1 MQLYNIAEPS
11 QLDMV
16 QQLYVMPQF
25 VNAED
30 NLMQLSSMDY
40 DEDDLQELKFG
51 SRLKKLGGKI
61 KKGWNKKVKPALKR
75 TGKAIKK
82 GW

>member
-30 NLMQLSSMDY
+30 NLMQLNSMEDY
-40 DEDDLQELKFG
+40 DEDDL
-51 SRLKKLGGKI
+51 
-61 KKGWNKKVKPALKR
+61 
-75 TGKAIKK
+75 
-82 GW
+82 